1 MAKRMRTHFGT
12 YLEVWSAE
20 NCPECDRTDEEKK
33 KKAEQDKE
41 EESDDD
47 DQYEDA
53 SDEFDEESDVDHGED
68 EDEDEY
74 DEESYVDCNEEDD
87 EDEEDDEEEEDEDK
101 GEYEYEYEDEDEDE
115 EEDSSDENSND
126 GAELAVN
133 PNGVKLMDLPREM
146 VHKIVSLCDGE
157 TAVKMEALHPYFR
170 SLHTDWALWRKFFT
184 EHFQLPGMLFFEPGE
199 DGILRPRFSNKTDT
213 ELAELFGST
222 NPWKEIFKRMVIS
235 LD

>member
-101 GEYEYEYEDEDEDE
+101 DEYEYEDEDEDE